1 MLSLI
6 IDSATRVCA
15 RQDLFPRY
23 HNVAMSLYNITFCD
37 PANTFAYS
45 VLPTVQAVHAYSSRG
60 NGMGTEW
67 ERGYKT
73 CSESS

>member
-6 IDSATRVCA
+6 IDSAKRVCA

-37 PANTFAYS
+37 PADSFTV
-45 VLPTVQAVHAYSSRG
+45 VLPTPQAVHVYSSRS

-67 ERGYKT
+67 ERGYET
-73 CSESS
+73 CSDSS